1 MGKGIKV
8 IQSDCDP
15 TSAQDKTLPN
25 NAYLVEYLQDEI
37 TKFDIVM
44 AGTTVDIFDEY
55 YDRYKKDFKNM
66 TQAEGR
72 ANPKLWGI
80 QPKETKKK
88 K

>member
-15 TSAQDKTLPN
+15 TLAQDKTLPN
-25 NAYLVEYLQDEI
+25 NAYLVEYLQDGV

-44 AGTTVDIFDEY
+44 AAKTVDIFDEY
-55 YDRYKKDFKNM
+55 YDMYRKDFKNM

-72 ANPKLWGI
+72 ANPKLWGNES
-80 QPKETKKK
+80 KTKKK

>member
-15 TSAQDKTLPN
+15 TLAQDKTLPN
-25 NAYLVEYLQDEI
+25 NAYLVEYLQDGM

-44 AGTTVDIFDEY
+44 AAKTVDIFDDY
-55 YDRYKKDFKNM
+55 YDKYKKDFKNM

-72 ANPKLWGI
+72 SNPKLWGI
-80 QPKETKKK
+80 EPKTKKK

>member
-15 TSAQDKTLPN
+15 TLAQDKTLPN
-25 NAYLVEYLQDEI
+25 NAYLVEYLQDGV

-44 AGTTVDIFDEY
+44 AAKTEDIFDEY
-55 YDRYKKDFKNM
+55 YDMYRKDFKNM

-72 ANPKLWGI
+72 ANPKLWGNE
-80 QPKETKKK
+80 PKTKKK

>member
-15 TSAQDKTLPN
+15 TLAQDRTLPN
-25 NAYLVEYLQDEI
+25 NAYLVEYLQDGI

-44 AGTTVDIFDEY
+44 AAKTVDIFDEY
-55 YDRYKKDFKNM
+55 YDKYRKDFKNM

-72 ANPKLWGI
+72 ANPKLWGNESK
-80 QPKETKKK
+80 PNKKK
-88 K
+88 